1 VQYTIRVIAA
11 KLITDSLTVS
21 AKSQREALARVEK
34 RISPKLKREGY
45 EFELEV
51 LEAVDRARL
60 AA

>member
-1 VQYTIRVIAA
+1 VQYTVRVIAA

-21 AKSQREALARVEK
+21 AKSQKEALAKVEQ
-34 RISPKLKREGY
+34 RISSKLKREGY

>member
-1 VQYTIRVIAA
+1 MQYTIRVIAA

-21 AKSQREALARVEK
+21 AKSKREALAKVEQ

-51 LEAVDRARL
+51 LDTVDRARL

>member
-1 VQYTIRVIAA
+1 VQYTVRVIAA

-21 AKSQREALARVEK
+21 AKSQKEALAKVEQ

-51 LEAVDRARL
+51 LDKVDRARL